1 MMLLLSIL
9 LLSPMT
15 TTAGHSD
22 ERALVDFRAK
32 ITTNYGVLAS
42 WNSSTSYCSW
52 EGVTCGRRRRVVALD
67 LHSHGLMG
75 TISPAIGNLTFLR
88 ALNLSFNSLHGG
100 IPPNIGSLRRL
111 WYLDLR
117 DNSLVG
123 AIPSN
128 ISRCT
133 SLKILVIAD
142 NQKLQGSIPAEIGN
156 MPMLTAL
163 ELYNNSIT
171 GTIPPSLG
179 NLSRLAVLS
188 LKGNHLQ
195 GSIPEGIG
203 SNPQLWF
210 LQLSINNLS
219 GLLPHSLYNLSS
231 SKVFYAA
238 VNNLHGHLPEDL
250 GRSLPKVQLFGLS
263 EWGFLTSLTNCSRLQ
278 VLSIGWNRFAGKL
291 PSSVANLSTS
301 IQLLR
306 IRRNNIAGVIP
317 SGIGNLIGLQQLILG
332 ENLLTGA
339 IPVSIGKLTQM
350 IKLYLGLN
358 NFSGTIPSSIGN
370 LSDLFALGINSNNM
384 EGSIP
389 PSFGN
394 LKKLIALDLSSNHLR
409 GSIPNEIMNLTSISA
424 YLLALSGNQLSGKIP
439 DTISNCIVLE
449 ILLMDGNSFQGN
461 IPPAFKNMKGLAVL
475 NLTSNKLNGSI
486 PGELGSITNLE
497 ELYLAHNNL
506 SGEIPELFGNSTS
519 LIRLDLSFNNLQGE
533 VPKEGVFKNLTGLS
547 IVGNKGLCGGIPQLH
562 LQRCPN
568 SAARKNK
575 KAMPMALRI
584 AVPAVGAIL
593 VLFSGLA
600 LAVFLCK
607 RSQATTTKEQQPPPF
622 IEIDLPMVSY
632 NELLKATDGF
642 SEANLLGKGRYGSV
656 YRGNVENQGIVV
668 VVAVKVFNLQ
678 QPGSY
683 KSFKAECEALRRV
696 RHRCLVKIITSCS
709 SIDHQGQDFR
719 ALIFEFMPNGSLDNW
734 VHSDTEKES
743 GNGTLTMEQRLD
755 IAVDIVDA
763 IEYLHNGCQ
772 TSIIHCDL
780 KPSNILL
787 THDMRAHVGDFG
799 IARIINE
806 AASTS
811 SNSNSSIGIRGSIG
825 YVAPEYGEGLAVS
838 TYGDV
843 YSLGITLIEMFT
855 GRSPTDDMFRDG
867 LNLHYFAKAAHPDNV
882 MEIADSRIWLR
893 NEGNNR
899 NATRDIARTKECLAA
914 IIQLGVLCSKQS
926 PKERLL
932 ISDAAV
938 EMHNIRNT
946 FLSAH

>member
-1 MMLLLSIL
+1 MSLTKLSSVQTFDI
-9 LLSPMT
+9 SGNEFTGVFP
-15 TTAGHSD
+15 S
-22 ERALVDFRAK
+22 ALGKLQYLQWF
-32 ITTNYGVLAS
+32 TL
-42 WNSSTSYCSW
+42 
-52 EGVTCGRRRRVVALD
+52 E
-67 LHSHGLMG
+67 
-75 TISPAIGNLTFLR
+75 GNL
-88 ALNLSFNSLHGG
+88 LH
-100 IPPNIGSLRRL
+100 
-111 WYLDLR
+111 
-117 DNSLVG
+117 
-123 AIPSN
+123 A
-128 ISRCT
+128 
-133 SLKILVIAD
+133 
-142 NQKLQGSIPAEIGN
+142 
-156 MPMLTAL
+156 
-163 ELYNNSIT
+163 NNE
-171 GTIPPSLG
+171 
-179 NLSRLAVLS
+179 
-188 LKGNHLQ
+188 Q
-195 GSIPEGIG
+195 
-203 SNPQLWF
+203 Q
-210 LQLSINNLS
+210 
-219 GLLPHSLYNLSS
+219 
-231 SKVFYAA
+231 
-238 VNNLHGHLPEDL
+238 
-250 GRSLPKVQLFGLS
+250 
-263 EWGFLTSLTNCSRLQ
+263 WGFLTSLTNCSGFQ
-278 VLSIGWNRFAGKL
+278 VLSIGWNRFTGKL

-301 IQLLR
+301 IQLR
-306 IRRNNIAGVIP
+306 IRRNNVAGVIP

-332 ENLLTGA
+332 ENLLTGV
-339 IPVSIGKLTQM
+339 IPISIGKLTQM

-394 LKKLIALDLSSNHLR
+394 LRKLIALDLSSNHLR

-424 YLLALSGNQLSGKIP
+424 YLVLSDNLLEGLLPFEVGNLINHEQLALSGNQLSGKIP

-461 IPPAFKNMKGLAVL
+461 IPPTFKNMKGLAVL
-475 NLTSNKLNGSI
+475 NLTGNKLNGSI

-497 ELYLAHNNL
+497 ELYLANNNL

-533 VPKEGVFKNLTGLS
+533 VPTEGVFKNLTGLS
-547 IVGNKGLCGGIPQLH
+547 VVGNKGLCGGIPQLH

-575 KAMPMALRI
+575 KTMPVALRI
-584 AVPAVGAIL
+584 AVPAVEAIL
-593 VLFSGLA
+593 VL
-600 LAVFLCK
+600 
-607 RSQATTTKEQQPPPF
+607 
-622 IEIDLPMVSY
+622 
-632 NELLKATDGF
+632 F

-668 VVAVKVFNLQ
+668 IVTVKVFNLQ

-683 KSFKAECEALRRV
+683 KSFEAECEALRRV

-719 ALIFEFMPNGSLDNW
+719 ALIFEFMPNGSLDSW

-743 GNGTLTMEQRLD
+743 GSGTLTLEQRLD

-787 THDMRAHVGDFG
+787 NQDMRAHVGDFG

-843 YSLGITLIEMFT
+843 YSPGITLIEMFT

-867 LNLHYFAKAAHPDNV
+867 LNLHYFATAAHPDKV

-893 NEGNNR
+893 DEGNNR
-899 NATRDIARTKECLAA
+899 NATRDIARTKEHLAA
-914 IIQLGVLCSKQS
+914 IIQLAVLCSKQS

-932 ISDAAV
+932 IKGPG
-938 EMHNIRNT
+938 
-946 FLSAH
+946 LSQFTEITEIDVPMVS

>member
-1 MMLLLSIL
+1 MS
-9 LLSPMT
+9 
-15 TTAGHSD
+15 
-22 ERALVDFRAK
+22 
-32 ITTNYGVLAS
+32 
-42 WNSSTSYCSW
+42 
-52 EGVTCGRRRRVVALD
+52 
-67 LHSHGLMG
+67 
-75 TISPAIGNLTFLR
+75 LT
-88 ALNLSFNSLHGG
+88 
-100 IPPNIGSLRRL
+100 
-111 WYLDLR
+111 
-117 DNSLVG
+117 
-123 AIPSN
+123 
-128 ISRCT
+128 
-133 SLKILVIAD
+133 
-142 NQKLQGSIPAEIGN
+142 
-156 MPMLTAL
+156 
-163 ELYNNSIT
+163 
-171 GTIPPSLG
+171 
-179 NLSRLAVLS
+179 
-188 LKGNHLQ
+188 
-195 GSIPEGIG
+195 
-203 SNPQLWF
+203 
-210 LQLSINNLS
+210 
-219 GLLPHSLYNLSS
+219 NLSS
-231 SKVFYAA
+231 LQTFDISSNEFTGVVPSALGKLQYLQWFTLDANLLHA
-238 VNNLHGHLPEDL
+238 NNE
-250 GRSLPKVQLFGLS
+250 Q

-424 YLLALSGNQLSGKIP
+424 YLVLSDNLLEGLLPFEVGNLINLEQLALSGNQLSGKIP

-825 YVAPEYGEGLAVS
+825 YVAP
-838 TYGDV
+838 
-843 YSLGITLIEMFT
+843 
-855 GRSPTDDMFRDG
+855 
-867 LNLHYFAKAAHPDNV
+867 
-882 MEIADSRIWLR
+882 
-893 NEGNNR
+893 GNID
-899 NATRDIARTKECLAA
+899 ASCLLY
-914 IIQLGVLCSKQS
+914 IIRFS
-926 PKERLL
+926 
-932 ISDAAV
+932 
-938 EMHNIRNT
+938 
-946 FLSAH
+946 